1 MRLKLNL
8 KILTF
13 TRQFEETPLF
23 PISPIRNFRLEEAT
37 SESPRSTISQ
47 EGPEESVKI
56 DLPSVTSF
64 DKEKLRLGCRIIVLS
79 ILIGIILMLITLAI
93 NLTKCETKDA
103 EIDVLRA
110 ENDQLAEKMKTMT
123 AELGKCEQRLSRIH
137 EVTGISF
144 VDY

>member
-8 KILTF
+8 NILTL

-37 SESPRSTISQ
+37 SDSPRSTVSQ
-47 EGPEESVKI
+47 EDPEESIKI
-56 DLPSVTSF
+56 ELPSVTLF
-64 DKEKLRLGCRIIVLS
+64 DKEKIRLGCRIIVLS
-79 ILIGIILMLITLAI
+79 ILIGIILMLTTLAI

-103 EIDVLRA
+103 QIEVLRA
-110 ENDQLAEKMKTMT
+110 ENKQLVEKMKTIT
-123 AELGKCEQRLSRIH
+123 AEHGKCEQRLSRIH

-144 VDY
+144 VNY